1 MPDFS
6 FIGIKYN
13 KIHLGLVSIRP
24 LCRDAPLLSSISV
37 WKISVREVAANW
49 LSENRAAK
57 IQCSSFCPISGHFMG
72 TLVRRIF
79 RRTHIIEYVIA
90 QYIYIYIS
98 PKSLKSPFLLVNQ
111 WPSENTLR
119 WLMPWLAD
127 LNGSWQSPW
136 VAMNYEKNVVHP
148 LLLSNMKYNCWII
161 IHCRMWQIVE
171 QHFIMFKCC
180 CLTINWWS

>member
-1 MPDFS
+1 MLHFYLPFLCERYPAGKLRQ
-6 FIGIKYN
+6 IGCL
-13 KIHLGLVSIRP
+13 KIEQL
-24 LCRDAPLLSSISV
+24 
-37 WKISVREVAANW
+37 KN
-49 LSENRAAK
+49 
-57 IQCSSFCPISGHFMG
+57 QCSSFCPISGHFMG

-90 QYIYIYIS
+90 QYIYIS

-161 IHCRMWQIVE
+161 IHCRMRQIVE
-171 QHFIMFKCC
+171 QHFIMFKSC